1 MLHLSSINTS
11 TLNPKGKQSAVND
24 QCLLDIVKCFF
35 ALPQPLSKQS
45 AVNHQQAER
54 GTTAHLIQNA
64 DGRLPT
70 RSIPIMPRLSGPC
83 KPCNEFCHFLIEIAS
98 GHKKISEV
106 TLTKAQQMHLKRHF
120 PSVLKLFFLK
130 LFLLK
135 HFLKAESLLRNWE
148 LIWS

>member
-24 QCLLDIVKCFF
+24 QCLLNIVKCFF
-35 ALPQPLSKQS
+35 AILQPPSKQS

-106 TLTKAQQMHLKRHF
+106 TLTKAREMHLKRHF
-120 PSVLKLFFLK
+120 PSVLKLF
-130 LFLLK
+130 
-135 HFLKAESLLRNWE
+135 
-148 LIWS
+148 

>member
-24 QCLLDIVKCFF
+24 QCLYIVKCFF

-54 GTTAHLIQNA
+54 GTTEHLIQNA

-83 KPCNEFCHFLIEIAS
+83 KACNEFCHFPIIEIAS
-98 GHKKISEV
+98 GHKNMSEV
-106 TLTKAQQMHLKRHF
+106 TLT
-120 PSVLKLFFLK
+120 
-130 LFLLK
+130 
-135 HFLKAESLLRNWE
+135 
-148 LIWS
+148 